1 MLTDQLKK
9 YYKAFVI
16 RALIVTA
23 AISVLYALA
32 ILYLP
37 AEYISPATPWIIIF
51 FLIITLSI
59 FYYQLMASI
68 KRVSKFVNFFMIAI
82 GLKLIAFLI
91 IITLYAFL
99 NKADA
104 VNFIISFFIIYLIFT
119 VFEILQL
126 LKVQNSL
133 KPGN

>member
-1 MLTDQLKK
+1 MLTEQLKK
-9 YYKAFVI
+9 YYRTFVI
-16 RALIVTA
+16 NALIVTA
-23 AISVLYALA
+23 SISLLYVLAL
-32 ILYLP
+32 LYLP
-37 AEYISPATPWIIIF
+37 AIYISPAIPWIIIF

-59 FYYQLMASI
+59 FYFQLMASI
-68 KRVSKFVNFFMIAI
+68 KRVSKFVNVFMVAI

-91 IITLYAFL
+91 IIALYAFL

-104 VNFIISFFIIYLIFT
+104 INFIISFFIIYLIFT

>member
-1 MLTDQLKK
+1 MLPDKLKK
-9 YYKAFVI
+9 YYRTFVI

-23 AISVLYALA
+23 AVLVLWVLAL
-32 ILYLP
+32 LYLP
-37 AEYISPATPWIIIF
+37 VGYISPAIPWIIFF
-51 FLIITLSI
+51 FLILTLSI

-68 KRVSKFVNFFMIAI
+68 KRVSKFVNVFMIAI
-82 GLKLIAFLI
+82 GLKLIVSLI
-91 IITLYAFL
+91 IIALYAFL

-133 KPGN
+133 NPDK

>member
-1 MLTDQLKK
+1 M
-9 YYKAFVI
+9 V
-16 RALIVTA
+16 
-23 AISVLYALA
+23 
-32 ILYLP
+32 
-37 AEYISPATPWIIIF
+37 
-51 FLIITLSI
+51 
-59 FYYQLMASI
+59 
-68 KRVSKFVNFFMIAI
+68 AI

-91 IITLYAFL
+91 IIALYAFL

-104 VNFIISFFIIYLIFT
+104 INFIISFFIIYLIFT

>member
-1 MLTDQLKK
+1 MLTNQLKK

-16 RALIVTA
+16 RVLIVTV

-37 AEYISPATPWIIIF
+37 AEYISPAIPWIIIF

-68 KRVSKFVNFFMIAI
+68 KRVSKFVNVFLIAI
-82 GLKLIAFLI
+82 GLKLIAFLVI
-91 IITLYAFL
+91 IALYAFI

-104 VNFIISFFIIYLIFT
+104 INFIISFFIIYLIFT

-126 LKVQNSL
+126 LKVQNSI
-133 KPGN
+133 KPGK